1 MILHFNALI
10 DNKPVFDQSLKNK
23 QEAHEKLVKMSRN
36 NDHTTGKNQKYYKL
50 ICIDLS
56 RQTKTRIRK
65 DDDGAATFF
74 VAENQQKTTLLLTLR
89 ARIFSL
95 ESLIVTE

>member
-1 MILHFNALI
+1 MIWLTWHLGTSIECLFFYLKMVMMILHFNALI

-23 QEAHEKLVKMSRN
+23 QEAYEKLVKMSRN

-56 RQTKTRIRK
+56 RQTNTRM
-65 DDDGAATFF
+65 
-74 VAENQQKTTLLLTLR
+74 
-89 ARIFSL
+89 SL
-95 ESLIVTE
+95 QINFTKN

>member
-1 MILHFNALI
+1 MVMMILHFNALI

-23 QEAHEKLVKMSRN
+23 QEAYEKLVKMSRN

-56 RQTKTRIRK
+56 RQTNTRI
-65 DDDGAATFF
+65 
-74 VAENQQKTTLLLTLR
+74 
-89 ARIFSL
+89 SL
-95 ESLIVTE
+95 QINFTKN